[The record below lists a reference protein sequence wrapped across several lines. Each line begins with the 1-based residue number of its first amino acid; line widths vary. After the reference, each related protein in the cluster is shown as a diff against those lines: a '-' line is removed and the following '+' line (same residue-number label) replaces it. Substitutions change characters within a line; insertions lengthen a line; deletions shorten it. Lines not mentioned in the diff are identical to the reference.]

1 MEPSLVIPVL
11 VIDRLT
17 VMRTS
22 METFPFSAADVTEFG
37 AAVTAVS

>member
-1 MEPSLVIPVL
+1 MVIPVL
-11 VIDRLT
+11 VIDWLT
-17 VMRTS
+17 ITRTS